1 MSQIDFEK
9 LWQIVL
15 SNKNRIHLQIHGP
28 EHWARVERN
37 GLYLCQE
44 NGADETIVR
53 LFALFHDSMRCD
65 DARDPEH
72 GLRGA
77 EYAKLLLNKEY
88 QLTTEQFEL
97 LYEACQH
104 HNKQRT
110 TDNKTIG
117 TCWDADRLDLRR
129 VNIRPLAD
137 FMHSN
142 EAKRIVEEGKWKLL
156 EKLEKRIVVEQTL
169 PTRILTII
177 LSYLKNE

>member
-15 SNKNRIHLQIHGP
+15 SNKNRIHSKVHGP

-44 NGADETIVR
+44 NAADETIVR
-53 LFALFHDSMRCD
+53 LFALFHDSMRCN

-77 EYAKLLLNKEY
+77 EYAKSLLNKEY
-88 QLTTEQFEL
+88 ELTSEQFEL
-97 LYEACQH
+97 LYEACKH

-110 TDNKTIG
+110 TENKTIG

-129 VNIRPLAD
+129 VNISPLAN

-142 EAKRIVEEGKWKLL
+142 EAKHIIKEGKWKQL
-156 EKLEKRIVVEQTL
+156 EKREKRIVVEQTL
-169 PTRILTII
+169 ATRISTFA
-177 LSYLKNE
+177 KNFQVF